1 MNDKHL
7 ATRARLILREL
18 QIRRAT
24 FLHAWMAEYIAECL
38 DVLEK
43 DPTNTEVKDRCAGTI
58 ARLWQA
64 YVEDRRQ
71 SLAQA
76 GDVYRTRAC
85 LTDDVLAE
93 LRVELSSNADTAK
106 AGSFESS
113 VHFRHLTALE
123 EQVLEVYGA
132 SAALREGR
140 DKMGAP
146 DKSTSDNS
154 GMVELLAELR
164 KETKITGQRI
174 AVAVFPEFGNL
185 DLEDVDAVERTA
197 MIALRA
203 IDRARRKRLG
213 DDTSSIAKERA
224 SAKGRSSKSRAHKS
238 GPSKGRA
245 KKK

>member
-1 MNDKHL
+1 MRRRAMSRSSSHCGDRRRTSTATRTKRTKGTNTIEARHVCSSHHHFFPKNKMNDKHL

-113 VHFRHLTALE
+113 VHSATSQHSKNRSLRCTAHLPRSGR
-123 EQVLEVYGA
+123 GA
-132 SAALREGR
+132 
-140 DKMGAP
+140 
-146 DKSTSDNS
+146 
-154 GMVELLAELR
+154 
-164 KETKITGQRI
+164 TKW
-174 AVAVFPEFGNL
+174 
-185 DLEDVDAVERTA
+185 
-197 MIALRA
+197 
-203 IDRARRKRLG
+203 ARRTNRRATIQAWWNYSPSFEKRQ
-213 DDTSSIAKERA
+213 R
-224 SAKGRSSKSRAHKS
+224 
-238 GPSKGRA
+238 
-245 KKK
+245 